1 MASITGGIPLIGF
14 VSPTDELDEYPV
26 TNPKYG
32 LGGLRTI
39 GASAGL
45 SLIPQQRREE
55 GMIVFAEDEEKYYH
69 LFGGTGDEHWTEL
82 KFDGEDGA
90 TGPTGPPVRFT
101 FGQTFPEVEESRLGD
116 YFLGASGSGDYEGG
130 LFIFAPLDEDEGVTG
145 TWWEISG
152 VKGDDGD
159 DGATGVQGFQG
170 ITGHQGFQGSTGAD
184 GFVGGTGPTGVQGF
198 QGITGHQGFQ
208 GFSITGATGVQ
219 GFQGITGHQGFQG
232 FSITGPTGVQGF
244 QGHTGF
250 QGFQGFTGPTGFQGF
265 QGHTGF
271 QGFQGTTGPAGSGKY
286 FYGPTA
292 PEDTAEGLTL
302 GSKWFNTEV
311 GGEFTYLSDP
321 GNNPYWV
328 MTNVFSATGP
338 QGPLGGGTGNQGFQ
352 GTTGPA
358 GKPGTNGNQGFQ
370 GPTGPSI
377 IGAAGG
383 TGFQGFQGHTGFQG
397 VTGPTGVQGFQGHTG
412 FQGFQGVTGPTGF
425 QGFQGVTGP
434 TGFQGFQ
441 GHTGA
446 KGETGDGLF
455 DTTYEPNTK
464 TGNSINYSSVGNVS
478 GDGRKILILAD
489 DGSLTFDYLR
499 TFDIFDKFKISSFE
513 YDNKTQTI
521 EEIGSGTYN
530 LNASFDLEYSPPIS
544 TVVFASINISGTD
557 SPNFP
562 ASLSDP
568 FETLD
573 ASSLTFA
580 YPDYPDLTTQKTVT
594 FTASVTSSTDE
605 TDTATNTIVFRRP
618 NYYGATS
625 GSNLSFTELNTY
637 LSKNLDTNIG
647 YSFEL
652 NQLENEFI
660 YYSYPDNYGNAS
672 FIVNGLPG
680 GFVSLGTGQ
689 HTNVNNHTSV
699 YKLYRSSNP
708 FGSTSNPS
716 NLISIQVSKES

>member
-1 MASITGGIPLIGF
+1 MATILIDILKQKNRNNTIT
-14 VSPTDELDEYPV
+14 
-26 TNPKYG
+26 
-32 LGGLRTI
+32 
-39 GASAGL
+39 
-45 SLIPQQRREE
+45 
-55 GMIVFAEDEEKYYH
+55 
-69 LFGGTGDEHWTEL
+69 TGDFFHVVDSSDIDFRIQGIQEDDTL
-82 KFDGEDGA
+82 DPGTTDGYRYIVKDIDNLNLGF
-90 TGPTGPPVRFT
+90 TGP
-101 FGQTFPEVEESRLGD
+101 SGD
-116 YFLGASGSGDYEGG
+116 WGDNDILWFNGASGIYQVFLDASNPEEKQSGTIVFNEGDSKFYG
-130 LFIFAPLDEDEGVTG
+130 FNGTDWLELGSGSVGV
-145 TWWEISG
+145 
-152 VKGDDGD
+152 
-159 DGATGVQGFQG
+159 
-170 ITGHQGFQGSTGAD
+170 
-184 GFVGGTGPTGVQGF
+184 
-198 QGITGHQGFQ
+198 
-208 GFSITGATGVQ
+208 TGATG
-219 GFQGITGHQGFQG
+219 FQ
-232 FSITGPTGVQGF
+232 
-244 QGHTGF
+244 
-250 QGFQGFTGPTGFQGF
+250 
-265 QGHTGF
+265 
-271 QGFQGTTGPAGSGKY
+271 
-286 FYGPTA
+286 
-292 PEDTAEGLTL
+292 
-302 GSKWFNTEV
+302 
-311 GGEFTYLSDP
+311 
-321 GNNPYWV
+321 
-328 MTNVFSATGP
+328 
-338 QGPLGGGTGNQGFQ
+338 
-352 GTTGPA
+352 
-358 GKPGTNGNQGFQ
+358 
-370 GPTGPSI
+370 
-377 IGAAGG
+377 
-383 TGFQGFQGHTGFQG
+383 GFQG

-412 FQGFQGVTGPTGF
+412 FQGFQGTTGPPGNDGIGLRGF
-425 QGFQGVTGP
+425 QGFQGTTGP
-434 TGFQGFQ
+434 TGVQGFQ

>member
-1 MASITGGIPLIGF
+1 MGTLFVYDSVEEWVNYGSVSIGTLYNGT
-14 VSPTDELDEYPV
+14 STDTLYYAYDPDEF
-26 TNPKYG
+26 
-32 LGGLRTI
+32 I
-39 GASAGL
+39 
-45 SLIPQQRREE
+45 SLK
-55 GMIVFAEDEEKYYH
+55 GS
-69 LFGGTGDEHWTEL
+69 
-82 KFDGEDGA
+82 DGA
-90 TGPTGPPVRFT
+90 
-101 FGQTFPEVEESRLGD
+101 
-116 YFLGASGSGDYEGG
+116 EGN
-130 LFIFAPLDEDEGVTG
+130 
-145 TWWEISG
+145 
-152 VKGDDGD
+152 
-159 DGATGVQGFQG
+159 
-170 ITGHQGFQGSTGAD
+170 
-184 GFVGGTGPTGVQGF
+184 
-198 QGITGHQGFQ
+198 
-208 GFSITGATGVQ
+208 
-219 GFQGITGHQGFQG
+219 
-232 FSITGPTGVQGF
+232 
-244 QGHTGF
+244 
-250 QGFQGFTGPTGFQGF
+250 TGFQGF

-271 QGFQGTTGPAGSGKY
+271 QGFQGHTG
-286 FYGPTA
+286 
-292 PEDTAEGLTL
+292 
-302 GSKWFNTEV
+302 
-311 GGEFTYLSDP
+311 SD
-321 GNNPYWV
+321 
-328 MTNVFSATGP
+328 
-338 QGPLGGGTGNQGFQ
+338 
-352 GTTGPA
+352 
-358 GKPGTNGNQGFQ
+358 
-370 GPTGPSI
+370 
-377 IGAAGG
+377 GA

-397 VTGPTGVQGFQGHTG
+397 
-412 FQGFQGVTGPTGF
+412 FQGFQGT
-425 QGFQGVTGP
+425 
-434 TGFQGFQ
+434 
-441 GHTGA
+441 TGA

-455 DTTYEPNTK
+455 DTSYEPNTK
-464 TGNSINYSSVGNVS
+464 TGNSINYSSVGSVS
-478 GDGRKILILAD
+478 GDGRKILILTD

-580 YPDYPDLTTQKTVT
+580 YPDYPDSTTQKTVT

-689 HTNVNNHTSV
+689 HTNVNNHISV